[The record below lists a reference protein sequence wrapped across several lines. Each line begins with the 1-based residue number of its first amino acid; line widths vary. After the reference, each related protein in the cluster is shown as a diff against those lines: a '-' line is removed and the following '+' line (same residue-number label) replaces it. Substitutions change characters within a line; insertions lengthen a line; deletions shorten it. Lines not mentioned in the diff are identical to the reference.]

1 MPLRSILSTRSS
13 QELANTNL
21 EAHELIPVYRQIL
34 AHADT
39 TPVKAAIASER
50 QSISYAELASRIRS
64 IAAVLV
70 RKFGVSAGD
79 RIVML
84 ADSNADFVCAYLAA
98 HSIGAICVPLDPHT
112 SDERLCDIL
121 DRVLPRI
128 IVAESSI
135 QQPGYDSIL
144 FSDLLRNER
153 ADKTFVSSGDV
164 IDDQPADILFT
175 TGTTGYPK
183 GVVLSHRALAK
194 TSAHINEFIQMRAD
208 AVEVLPLPLSH
219 SFGLG
224 RVRCV
229 LVAGATLILTPGFVN
244 SSKIVAAISKHRAT
258 GFASVPTGVA
268 ILLAREDSALG
279 QFATQL
285 TYLEIGSSAMPMQ
298 QKKHLMRLL
307 PETRICMH
315 YGLTE
320 ASRSTYLSFHD
331 DKDKLESIGRPSP
344 GVRLRIVDDV
354 GLEVDSGID
363 GHIEIFGAH
372 VMTEYWQ
379 DPELTA
385 KHLHKNWL
393 RTGDLGCRDNDG
405 FFYLKA
411 RSSDII
417 NVGGRKVA
425 PQEIE
430 SILLSHPA
438 VTDCACV
445 GIPDPQGISG
455 EIISA
460 YLVADPDQVEKPDFS
475 DLAKLLR
482 MKLEPYKIPRR
493 FTWID
498 AIPRSSSG
506 KIIRRQ
512 ITVEK

>member
-1 MPLRSILSTRSS
+1 M
-13 QELANTNL
+13 
-21 EAHELIPVYRQIL
+21 IPVYRQIL

-39 TPVKAAIASER
+39 TPVKAAIVSES
-50 QSISYAELASRIRS
+50 QSISYAELALKISS
-64 IAAVLV
+64 IAEVLV
-70 RKFGVSAGD
+70 HKFGVSTGD

-84 ADSNADFVCAYLAA
+84 ANSNADFVCAYLAA
-98 HSIGAICVPLDPHT
+98 HSVGAICVPLDPHT
-112 SDERLCDIL
+112 ANERLSDIL
-121 DRVLPRI
+121 QRVSPRT

-135 QQPGYDSIL
+135 QQSGYDSIL
-144 FSDLLRNER
+144 FSDLMSNER
-153 ADKTFVSSGDV
+153 ATRTFVSNTEV
-164 IDDQPADILFT
+164 TDDQAADILFT
-175 TGTTGYPK
+175 TGTTGHPK

-194 TSAHINEFIQMRAD
+194 ACAHINEFIQMRSD

-229 LVAGATLILTPGFVN
+229 LAAGATLILTPGFAN
-244 SSKIVAAISKHRAT
+244 SSKIVAALSKYHAT

-268 ILLAREDSALG
+268 ILLASEDSALG
-279 QFATQL
+279 QFASQL
-285 TYLEIGSSAMPMQ
+285 IYMEIGSSAMPLQ

-307 PETRICMH
+307 PDTRICMH

-344 GVRLRIVDDV
+344 GVRLRIVDDA
-354 GLEVDSGID
+354 GLEVDNGTD
-363 GHIEIFGAH
+363 GHIEIRGTH

-385 KHLHKNWL
+385 KYLRKNWL
-393 RTGDLGCRDNDG
+393 RTGDLGRRDDDDY
-405 FFYLKA
+405 FYLTA
-411 RSSDII
+411 RSTDII

-438 VTDCACV
+438 ITECACV

-455 EIISA
+455 EIVSA
-460 YLVADPDQVEKPDFS
+460 YLVADSDQADKPKFS

-482 MKLEPYKIPRR
+482 MKLEPYKIPRK

-498 AIPRSSSG
+498 EIPRSPSG

-512 ITVEK
+512 VKVEK